1 MAGCSKLLATDTAV
15 KLGRLDL
22 NTCTTAG
29 LFTLEF
35 ANCSS
40 VRFCSCAVNKALYL
54 SLYAGETAMDVVSV
68 AMVKVLQH
76 ALWPHFAPRTAY
88 HRCKKTVLRF
98 FYFGHV
104 FYVFNV
110 FFNFPNVFLLKNVG
124 KVHSGKQI
132 NKKHFQNNSNEIDL

>member
-35 ANCSS
+35 AYCSS

-88 HRCKKTVLRF
+88 HRCKKNVFTFFLFWSRFLRF
-98 FYFGHV
+98 
-104 FYVFNV
+104 
-110 FFNFPNVFLLKNVG
+110 
-124 KVHSGKQI
+124 
-132 NKKHFQNNSNEIDL
+132 